1 MMLARVSSIETFRR
15 WRLDEEATPEDL
27 VTRLTAFQPT
37 EAMQAGTAFHRALEL
52 ATEGEY
58 EWLEANGYRF
68 RMTQS
73 FDIYEPMP
81 TLELP
86 AIREVRA
93 SGQYGPL
100 TVTGK
105 FDAMHGKRII
115 DHKTTASF
123 KPEGYFEGCQWRFYL
138 DIFGCDVFRWNVFE
152 LTPVRDEGRCYF
164 VKPPHILEQYR
175 YPGMHDDC
183 MQLAA
188 DFHDFAA
195 RYMPHY
201 VPELE
206 AA

>member
-1 MMLARVSSIETFRR
+1 M
-15 WRLDEEATPEDL
+15 DDEATPADL
-27 VTRLTAFQPT
+27 VARLTDFQPT
-37 EAMQAGTAFHRALEL
+37 EAMQAGTAFHKALEL

-68 RMTQS
+68 LMTQS

-86 AIREVRA
+86 EIREVRA
-93 SGQYGPL
+93 FGQYGPL

-105 FDAMHGKRII
+105 FDAMHGKRVE

-123 KPEGYFEGCQWRFYL
+123 RPEGYFEGCQWRFYL
-138 DIFGCDVFRWNVFE
+138 DIFGADVFRWNVFVI
-152 LTPVRDEGRCYF
+152 TPVVGQYKTYS
-164 VKPPHILEQYR
+164 VKPPQLLEQYR

-183 MQLAA
+183 MDLAR
-188 DFHDFAA
+188 DFHKFAA
-195 RYMPHY
+195 QFMPHY
-201 VPELE
+201 IPQLE